1 MSGQQVGFQPLQ
13 QPCAYYTVSNPTDKV
28 PTSWQLR
35 IPTTTTCDLANTW
48 GGSKHTMDGNTIVI
62 TPGPNDIKPSGQTV
76 VTGGFCGNNCQ
87 LAIDTN
93 AATVTFTQ

>member
-1 MSGQQVGFQPLQ
+1 
-13 QPCAYYTVSNPTDKV
+13 
-28 PTSWQLR
+28 
-35 IPTTTTCDLANTW
+35 
-48 GGSKHTMDGNTIVI
+48 MDGNTIVI